1 MQNKVIVSKGWQLEL
16 FFYVYRTQLL
26 DCSVGDVDL
35 IVKEVKYLWC
45 SPRGLLVVL
54 TTATWVPAFTL
65 FCYLAT
71 PVKTQISLFPSPT
84 MLLRLLTTTPHSPSC
99 RCLATAVRCLCLAAA
114 AFRMSIKMAV
124 TGVGI

>member
-1 MQNKVIVSKGWQLEL
+1 MQNKVTVSKGWQLEL
-16 FFYVYRTQLL
+16 LFCVDRTQPL
-26 DCSVGDVDL
+26 DCSVGDDL

-45 SPRGLLVVL
+45 WPRGLLVVM

-65 FCYLAT
+65 LLLSS
-71 PVKTQISLFPSPT
+71 KTRQNADKLVPFSNDAAAVTDHYS
-84 MLLRLLTTTPHSPSC
+84 HSPSC
-99 RCLATAVRCLCLAAA
+99 RCLATAVRRLCLAAA